1 MKRFITVLM
10 SAMIALSMMPALAF
24 AAEPTYVV
32 AIGDN
37 KYDTLVAAINDVTD
51 GQEITLL
58 ANASL
63 EEYIWINKQVTINL
77 NNHNIISENDYLF
90 LLDKGGNLEIKGTG
104 EVSSPYSPLVLY
116 GSSVDDG
123 KKCTAT
129 IGEAV
134 TIKGQYGI
142 INWHSSNKAHGVEL
156 NLYGKVIG
164 TSTKEGTAGIFVT
177 GNLTNEEGSIPI
189 LNIGENAIVSGDVGI
204 ALNGYA
210 HVKVADG
217 ATVTGHNSAIEVRSG
232 KLSIN
237 GGKFT
242 ATSENFKCDPNGSGT
257 TTEGAAIAIA
267 QHTTKK
273 NIEVSINGGE
283 FNGVRA
289 LNESNPQ
296 NNDPAPAVK
305 LEINGGVFNG
315 GISAV
320 DALTFV
326 KKGVFNDFSVLPYLS
341 DNSDVTIKLDEN
353 TNLDSVITINKA
365 LTLDLGGKELEGRV
379 VANDNLIIKNGTIK
393 GKEVTYNN
401 GSKEVIA
408 VTGYKGKV
416 TLSNVAVTGRV
427 NSYDSS
433 ELTIDSKST
442 VNGTVVVWGDG
453 AFGAEGC
460 KTPTLNVYGTI
471 NPTTGA
477 AISTNGTDYSQP
489 NINIFD
495 GATISSSDVAMY
507 IPNAGVVNVNG
518 GSITGDS
525 AIGIKS
531 GKLNISGGTII
542 GNGANV
548 EPPEGWSNGINS
560 SGAAI
565 QIESN
570 DAYKLNSETSGT
582 VEVNVTGGVIK
593 SEQGYGI
600 YEYLAKR
607 DSSSLA
613 TDTHLKSVSI
623 SGGEVLGKSG
633 SVLISK
639 EAAGKKVVSVT
650 GGVFSSNP
658 KDFVAE
664 GINTYHQHEGNYFV
678 GSMPASTSGF
688 NAWALQN
695 GVYEE
700 TYVAPAEPET
710 PDAPVIDN
718 SGSGADATT
727 NVDASASTVV
737 KDDKAETSINLTTGN
752 KIVENAKEN
761 NVSEVVIKAETEKGE
776 ATGSTVA
783 LPESTV
789 QALAAEDVQASVT
802 IKTDNATVTLDKDA
816 VKATAEQAG
825 TDGEVKLVVE
835 TKEKNKNKVEIELK
849 LVTSKGTVSDFKGG
863 NVTVAVP
870 VSEELAGKKIVCVY
884 IDENGKYTKMEG
896 ELSKDR
902 KSYIFKTGHFSTY
915 AILEEAE
922 ADAII
927 AEQNKPSDIASAKV
941 TGVVNKTYTGKSI
954 TQNPVVTVGENKIVK
969 GADYTVSYKNNVN
982 AGVATLTIKGVGS
995 YTGAITKT
1003 FKINPKGTS
1012 ISKVTG
1018 QKKAVKVV
1026 WKKQLTKMKSS
1037 YISGY
1042 QVQYSTSSKFTS
1054 GTSKY
1059 ANAKFSKGRTTKTI
1073 KNLKS
1078 GKKYYVRVRTYKSVD
1093 GTKCYSSWSKV
1104 KSVKTK

>member
-24 AAEPTYVV
+24 AAEPTYVA

-123 KKCTAT
+123 IKCTAT
-129 IGEAV
+129 IGEDA
-134 TIKGQYGI
+134 TIKGRYGI
-142 INWHSSNKAHGVEL
+142 INYHSHNDKAYGIEL
-156 NLYGKVIG
+156 NLYGKAIG
-164 TSTKEGTAGIFVT
+164 TSTTEEEAAGIFVIGT
-177 GNLTNEEGSIPI
+177 LTNEEGSIPI
-189 LNIGENAIVSGDVGI
+189 LNIGEKAIVSGNVGI

-217 ATVTGHNSAIEVRSG
+217 AAVTGHNSAIEVRSG
-232 KLSIN
+232 KLSIS

-242 ATSENFKCDPNGSGT
+242 ATSENFKCDPNGNGT

-863 NVTVAVP
+863 NVTVTVP
-870 VSEELAGKKIVCVY
+870 VSEELASKKIVCVY

-896 ELSKDR
+896 ELSKDG

-915 AILEEAE
+915 AILSEEEA
-922 ADAII
+922 I
-927 AEQNKPSDIASAKV
+927 AVIDGQNISKATVSGLA
-941 TGVVNKTYTGKSI
+941 NKTYTGKAI
-954 TQNPVVTVGENKIVK
+954 TQKITVKAGDKALVE
-969 GADYTVSYKNNVN
+969 GTDYTVSYSKNVN
-982 AGVATLTIKGVGS
+982 VGVASVKITGKGKYEGTL
-995 YTGAITKT
+995 TKT

-1026 WKKQLTKMKSS
+1026 WKKQLTKMKTS
-1037 YISGY
+1037 YVSGY